1 MSRPAPIAVFGH
13 ARPRLLATTL
23 AALARCDGFH
33 GMRVHVF
40 CDAPASEAEVRRV
53 AATQR
58 VAAAWCRRHGA
69 RLVQRPANQGL
80 RNLTN
85 GIGELCASEGAAI
98 SLEDDHLPAA
108 TALRFLD
115 RALARYR
122 HDEAVFQVCAYR
134 PGTRFAGPPDTFFLP
149 LPMPVGWGTWN
160 RAWERF
166 SWECPEA
173 DAVLMSPARRRD
185 FDLDGAYPAA
195 ALLATALAGE
205 FNSYFIRWYCA
216 VFNAGALALC
226 PRDSLVR
233 NAGLGSGLHG
243 HGPSERR
250 ARFHNGAWNPRA
262 PVDGWTFPPAIAV
275 DPTALA
281 LLRDALRRFVQ
292 PAPGAPP

>member
-1 MSRPAPIAVFGH
+1 MSLPAPIAVFGH

-23 AALARCDGFH
+23 AALAHCHGFR
-33 GMRVHVF
+33 GVRVHVF
-40 CDAPASEAEVRRV
+40 CDAPASEAEATRV
-53 AATQR
+53 EASQR
-58 VAAAWCRRHGA
+58 VAAEWCQRHGA
-69 RLVQRPANQGL
+69 RLVRRSANQGL
-80 RNLTN
+80 RNLTD

-98 SLEDDHLPAA
+98 SLEDDHLPAV
-108 TALRFLD
+108 TALYFLD
-115 RALARYR
+115 YALARYQ
-122 HDEAVFQVCAYR
+122 HDESVFQVCAYR
-134 PGTRFAGPPDTFFLP
+134 PGRSYAGTPDTFFLP

-173 DAVLMSPARRRD
+173 GTVLKSPEHRRA

-195 ALLATALAGE
+195 VLLAKALAGE

-216 VFNAGALALC
+216 VFSANALALC

-233 NAGLGSGLHG
+233 NTGLGSGLHG
-243 HGPSERR
+243 HSPSGRR

-262 PVDGWTFPPAIAV
+262 PVDCWTFPPAIAV

-281 LLRDALRRFVQ
+281 LLRDALRRFAQ
-292 PAPGAPP
+292 PATVAP

>member
-1 MSRPAPIAVFGH
+1 MTLPAPIAVFGH

-23 AALARCDGFH
+23 AALAHCHGFR
-33 GMRVHVF
+33 GVRVHVF
-40 CDAPASEAEVRRV
+40 CDAPASEAEAPR
-53 AATQR
+53 AEASQR

-69 RLVQRPANQGL
+69 RLVRRSANQGL
-80 RNLTN
+80 HNLTN
-85 GIGELCASEGAAI
+85 GIDELCASEGAAI
-98 SLEDDHLPAA
+98 SLEDDHIPAA
-108 TALRFLD
+108 TALHFLD
-115 RALARYR
+115 RALAHYQ

-134 PGTRFAGPPDTFFLP
+134 PGGRLAGTSDTFFLP

-173 DAVLMSPARRRD
+173 GAVLTSPERRHA
-185 FDLDGAYPAA
+185 FDLGGAYPAA
-195 ALLATALAGE
+195 LLLAQALAGE

-216 VFNAGALALC
+216 VFSADALALC

-250 ARFHNGAWNPRA
+250 AHFHNGAWNPQA
-262 PVDGWTFPPAIAV
+262 PVENWRFPPVTAV

-281 LLRDALRRFVQ
+281 LLRDALRCFGR
-292 PAPGAPP
+292 PATVAP